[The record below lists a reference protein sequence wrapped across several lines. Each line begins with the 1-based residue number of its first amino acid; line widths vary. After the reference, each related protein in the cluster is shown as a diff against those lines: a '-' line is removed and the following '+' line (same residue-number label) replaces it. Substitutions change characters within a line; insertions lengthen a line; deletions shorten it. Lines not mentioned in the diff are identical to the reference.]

1 MKLAIIGMGIMGC
14 NYAKMISK
22 GLTQGIE
29 ITAVTRITEERK
41 EALREIFDKGA
52 EGSKSLLLANA
63 MYLSSWKKQM
73 VEIPQTIEEELAFEA
88 EYEEAY
94 KVKKLEI

>member
-14 NYAKMISK
+14 NYAKMISQ
-22 GLTQGIE
+22 GLT
-29 ITAVTRITEERK
+29 
-41 EALREIFDKGA
+41 
-52 EGSKSLLLANA
+52 
-63 MYLSSWKKQM
+63 
-73 VEIPQTIEEELAFEA
+73 QTIEEEIAFEA